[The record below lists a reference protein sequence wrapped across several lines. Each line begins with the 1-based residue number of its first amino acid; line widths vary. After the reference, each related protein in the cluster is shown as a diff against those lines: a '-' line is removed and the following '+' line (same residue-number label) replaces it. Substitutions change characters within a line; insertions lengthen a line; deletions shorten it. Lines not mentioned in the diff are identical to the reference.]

1 MQDQKT
7 LEKNMRRE
15 DPIDVR
21 YEIISQDAGPEAVL
35 HDTDPEFAD
44 DMSAAEETA
53 VSPYDMSS
61 VLSRSNILILTKYK
75 ATNIESKLLLM
86 TLYEAQKSAG
96 TMPIQFSTQQLL
108 SAMKLNKSSYI
119 YDQIKT
125 ASVGISKTQF
135 WYEDPRSRHF
145 FVVNLIESAEYK
157 NGILEIKLTDWAKSN
172 IYELKSNFTPML
184 MPVLMN
190 FGTSGKR
197 TEKTNYTLRMY
208 EILRTKLFRCS
219 EERPRFTFKI
229 LLTDLKIT
237 LGCIDPS
244 DPGIERV
251 ISRGKA
257 LNLPDDEL
265 EKYATKKESVA
276 FKRYS
281 AFSERVLK
289 KAQKEINEGATDL
302 EFTYREERVGKTVKY
317 VIFTIWRSLD
327 FMSEE
332 DENRMYKMIQEV
344 ERIIPQAIK
353 TKDIKRILSAAGNNL
368 EKVRNAY
375 ELSTRS
381 ARPIENLTAWM
392 IAAIRDDWKM
402 ADDMQ
407 DYPIEK
413 GRLYDMRQAANQKE
427 EQKRKKKKN
436 TNPFNNFQQ
445 NEYDFDQLE
454 KELLG
459 M

>member
-1 MQDQKT
+1 
-7 LEKNMRRE
+7 MRRE

-21 YEIISQDAGPEAVL
+21 YEIVSQDAGPEAVL

-44 DMSAAEETA
+44 DMGAAEETA

-119 YDQIKT
+119 YDQIKI

-251 ISRGKA
+251 ISKGKA

-302 EFTYREERVGKTVKY
+302 EFTYR

-344 ERIIPQAIK
+344 ERIIPQAMK

-381 ARPIENLTAWM
+381 ATPIENLTAWM